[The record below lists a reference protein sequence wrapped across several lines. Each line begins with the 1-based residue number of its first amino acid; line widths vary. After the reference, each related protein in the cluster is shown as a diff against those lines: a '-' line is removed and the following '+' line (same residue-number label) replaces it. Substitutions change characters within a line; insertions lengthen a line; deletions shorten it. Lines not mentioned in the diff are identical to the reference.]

1 MPDTLIQT
9 FKARFETLR
18 GTVHLVSDWAAAAE
32 TILSIL
38 RATAAKRIALATL
51 PEALRETLLD
61 ACSGE
66 DIEVLKPPYAHETLP
81 EAIDGADVGVT
92 EAIFAIAQSGTL
104 VEVALDDAERLV
116 SALPK
121 VHIGLVAAAEFVP
134 LLQDAAPRLRSCF
147 QEHDRNCVVSFISGP
162 SRTGDIEM
170 ILTLGVHGPGEAHAI
185 VVGTAEEIDHG

>member
-9 FKARFETLR
+9 FKARFEALR

-32 TILSIL
+32 TILSVL
-38 RATAAKRIALATL
+38 RATGAERVALATL
-51 PEALRETLLD
+51 PEALHEALVD

-66 DIEVLKPPYAHETLP
+66 GIEVLKPPYAHETLP
-81 EAIDGADVGVT
+81 EAIDGADVGVS

-104 VEVALDDAERLV
+104 VEVAVDDAERLV

-121 VHIGLVAAAEFVP
+121 VHIRIVAADEFVP

-147 QEHDRNCVVSFISGP
+147 QEHKRNCVISFISGP

-185 VVGTAEEIDHG
+185 VVGATGDTGHG